1 MQSRE
6 SGYVKSPWETSSWE
20 AWWCVL
26 VIPALQK
33 PRQEN
38 MSSWR
43 KMSSELAWA
52 VDCETITTTKI
63 LKIPLTP

>member
-6 SGYVKSPWETSSWE
+6 SGYVKSPWEMSSWE

-38 MSSWR
+38 D
-43 KMSSELAWA
+43 EFPEE
-52 VDCETITTTKI
+52 DEF
-63 LKIPLTP
+63 